1 MYPSPLVYRQER
13 NKPTSLQTERVE
25 TMAKEQAKIILE
37 INADLSTSERAE
49 VDAFFSAGTIARSVP
64 AMLAIMAIV
73 ALMG

>member
-1 MYPSPLVYRQER
+1 
-13 NKPTSLQTERVE
+13 
-25 TMAKEQAKIILE
+25 MAKEQAKIILE